1 MNNRKSEAVEKENQH
16 SPWNNLKLNENELSR
31 EIVDV

>member
-16 SPWNNLKLNENELSR
+16 WPWNNVKSNENELSR
-31 EIVDV
+31 EIIDV